1 MKVVLVII
9 CLLCTAGCS
18 SNTVLG
24 SHVSSISR
32 GIRNAQANDTYREAI
47 GDHAE
52 YGRLL
57 GTWTWESP
65 TKAVF
70 DLPLHEDSL
79 SLFDDGTYIKRR
91 IGRSMQ
97 NTMVGITV
105 EEGSWTREAPGMVAL
120 SPDKPDPRRQ
130 IAARTIDLNAWTNT
144 FVEADRAIHAEE

>member
-1 MKVVLVII
+1 M
-9 CLLCTAGCS
+9 
-18 SNTVLG
+18 
-24 SHVSSISR
+24 
-32 GIRNAQANDTYREAI
+32 GIRSNQALADYRDAV

-52 YGRLL
+52 DGTLI

-79 SLFDDGTYIKRR
+79 SLFNDGTYIKRR

-97 NTMVGITV
+97 NTVVGITV
-105 EEGSWTREAPGMVAL
+105 EEGSWTLEAPGMVAL

-130 IAARTIDLNAWTNT
+130 IAGRTIDLSEWANT